1 METCIGTAYWLD
13 TFLRMFG
20 SVYRLGKQEE
30 KKRGKRVSPIVT
42 VLRMYASLLL
52 LPPFFF
58 SLSLYGDGLWT
69 E

>member
-1 METCIGTAYWLD
+1 
-13 TFLRMFG
+13 MFG

-58 SLSLYGDGLWT
+58 FFFSLSLSLSLSLSVAMDYGLNET
-69 E
+69 